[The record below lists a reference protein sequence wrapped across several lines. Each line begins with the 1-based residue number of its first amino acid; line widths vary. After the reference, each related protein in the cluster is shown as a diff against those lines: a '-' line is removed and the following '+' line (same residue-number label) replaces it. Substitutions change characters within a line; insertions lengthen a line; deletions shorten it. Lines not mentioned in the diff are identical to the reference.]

1 MKVKLYGSPMCSR
14 CKSAKMML
22 DKRKI
27 KYEYVEIL
35 NQESFIVNDISV
47 EDLPLLIID
56 GMTYTAKDSLLKI
69 RELKRL

>member
-27 KYEYVEIL
+27 KYEYVEVL
-35 NQESFIVNDISV
+35 DQKSFIVNDVSI
-47 EDLPLLIID
+47 EDLPLLMID
-56 GMTYTAKDSLLKI
+56 GKVYTAEDSLLKI
-69 RELKRL
+69 RTLK